1 MAIYEFK
8 LPELGEGLHEGRI
21 ERWLVQPGDEV
32 HEDDALAEVE
42 NDKSMV
48 ELPSPV
54 DGKVMNILVEA
65 GATATVGDIL
75 LTFEIVGAGNAAEA
89 PKEDIKTAAVA
100 QAGLETVT
108 HQVDV
113 EPVLDSAH
121 GDALME
127 VGSRREIL
135 ATPGVRKY
143 ARDQGVDLSQV
154 TGSGE
159 NGKIAKADVD
169 QFLRGEPTASTQAV
183 DEKTRTG
190 NPLANVPR
198 TGESRIPNLNDSSTR
213 IQTSAV
219 VQTGT
224 SVEESTVVDTEW
236 ADTFLEERVPLT
248 NIRRLIAQALVRSKY
263 TAPHVTVM
271 DEANVTELVQLR
283 SELKSLATQRGVKL
297 TYLPFVV
304 KAMIAALRK
313 YPQLNAS
320 LDEEKQELV
329 LKHYYHMG
337 IATDTDRGLLVPVV
351 KNADKKSMWTLAADI
366 SDLAGRARTNK
377 LGPAEMRGST
387 ISITNIGS
395 AGGMFFTPIINY
407 PEVAILGLG
416 RITERPI
423 MRNGA
428 VMGAQMMA
436 LSLSFDHRVIDGALG
451 QNFINEIKDLLE
463 NPRLLMM
470 EV

>member
-21 ERWLVQPGDEV
+21 ERWLVKPGDGV

-54 DGKVMNILVEA
+54 DGKILNILVEA
-65 GATATVGDIL
+65 GSSATVGDIL
-75 LTFEIVGAGNAAEA
+75 LTLDVAGAGNAAVA
-89 PKEDIKTAAVA
+89 PEEDVKTTAVA
-100 QAGLETVT
+100 QAGETAT
-108 HQVDV
+108 HPVQSEQRLVSDS
-113 EPVLDSAH
+113 EPASHHTHTEATGRVSR
-121 GDALME
+121 E
-127 VGSRREIL
+127 VL

-143 ARDQGVDLSQV
+143 AREQGVDLSQV
-154 TGSGE
+154 TSRGE
-159 NGKIAKADVD
+159 NGKIAKADID
-169 QFLRGEPTASTQAV
+169 EFLRSDSATGIQGVFKESPIVKPLVDLPDAGNALTQFVVEAEA
-183 DEKTRTG
+183 EKSQ
-190 NPLANVPR
+190 V
-198 TGESRIPNLNDSSTR
+198 
-213 IQTSAV
+213 
-219 VQTGT
+219 
-224 SVEESTVVDTEW
+224 
-236 ADTFLEERVPLT
+236 FLEERVPLT
-248 NIRRLIAQALVRSKY
+248 NLRRLIAQAMVKSKY

-271 DEANVTELVQLR
+271 DEVDVTQLVQLR
-283 SELKSLATQRGVKL
+283 AELKPLATQRGVKL

-304 KAMIAALRK
+304 KAMIAGLRK
-313 YPQLNAS
+313 YPQINAS
-320 LDEEKQELV
+320 LDEARQELV
-329 LKHYYHMG
+329 LKHYYHIG

-351 KNADKKSMWTLAADI
+351 KEADKKSLWTIAVEIA
-366 SDLAGRARTNK
+366 DLAKRARNNQ
-377 LGPAEMRGST
+377 LGPSEMKGST

-395 AGGMFFTPIINY
+395 AGGMFFTPILNY

-423 MRNGA
+423 LRDG
-428 VMGAQMMA
+428 VVVGAQMMA

-451 QNFINEIKDLLE
+451 QNFINEIKVLLG